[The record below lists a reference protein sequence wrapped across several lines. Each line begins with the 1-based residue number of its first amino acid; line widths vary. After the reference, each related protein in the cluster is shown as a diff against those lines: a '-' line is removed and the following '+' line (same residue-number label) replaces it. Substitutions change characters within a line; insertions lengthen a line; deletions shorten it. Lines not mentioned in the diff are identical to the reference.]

1 MIFTKRNYKEYI
13 MSKTNSITECLS
25 QLIELT
31 KKNLNILNT
40 INDSFYT
47 KKEHLTTNIDG
58 VNYVIPS
65 FLSLENKIDTL
76 QANLDNILNAPLTG
90 EAYTYLDGATQKI
103 ELSGFQTSPNKIDL
117 SAITT
122 FNKKDNSIFK
132 DFLSPVPYIRL
143 DLTSIANNIKTV
155 NVKKYTFK
163 EDLGNI
169 LKDRIKS
176 STVSYSDLI
185 KYLDI
190 YTDYSVYDTVYR
202 LPLRN
207 TIKNGTYT
215 IQSIKNN
222 YTDSNF
228 DEYYELVLDK
238 LTYFVNNDTIEK
250 DMQVGDQLVTS
261 NDKCLLEITDLN
273 TANNTIKVR
282 IKYGS
287 YCNLTDI
294 NSGNSDLYTLKYY
307 KELDYNKNKYIEV
320 PLEEDRFICL
330 FVSAINDTTNTQS
343 PFGTGLFIDTN
354 SLTCQ
359 IDGQLVN
366 FKDYYDNYVNNI
378 GDSLYSIT
386 KILSSDTSLEK
397 LSKTEFESLI
407 SKPDPINAELITVT
421 QINKHLDDS
430 DTIKNIKQLYNQK
443 SQYKQE
449 LTECNNNIYNIQQQ
463 LINVS
468 YDESNSIR
476 TTYQQQ
482 LDNFN
487 TQRTQL
493 ESNILSISN
502 NIANY
507 SNSADT
513 PIENAKYRIRGFIK
527 LDDTNKPI
535 KIIVEYRYK
544 NRNKFIGN
552 AETIGEY
559 IFSDWNIMD
568 SIYRK
573 RVPTYNNSFEYKWE
587 DLNESVND
595 VSFNQIDIPITQ
607 GESVDI
613 RYRVVYS
620 CGYPLVETMSA
631 WSDIYNI
638 EFPTEL
644 VKDIDVLDIIEE
656 NNNDINKSTITSVL
670 ENNGYTAHKND
681 LLQDQDNIYYHQPEH
696 ISSGFYTDEKR
707 VISLKDKLEEV
718 VNSIYELQSDVFGAT
733 SNNLVV
739 TVSDNNNRS
748 ISLKPNMVN
757 TFVTTNYNDNDN
769 KIRFVNNGEE
779 YAYEQL
785 TLTFNNIGNYN
796 MKIHTMFPGDNNSN
810 LAKSNN
816 IFKIDSYT
824 CNNSGVVA
832 SDAGIFIQTDNPITT
847 KNSTGKTTSIN
858 YALQRY
864 NQWIYF
870 KTIDDD
876 YGIALYNKN
885 YTTLDN
891 TRLDLPEYT
900 LLSTASNITALLTEE
915 PKGIGQLPS
924 NVKSYS
930 SLYPYLGNI
939 SELLIDN
946 NSTYITIQPG
956 ESVSIPLSWYYWIT
970 DTGVASENNISRVLN
985 TSKLIEFDIRTSLF
999 RDPTTYKLVVKSYRD
1014 NNLGTNRTAGN
1025 NITRTYQIQTPNILN
1040 KVKVLR

>member
-1 MIFTKRNYKEYI
+1 MAT
-13 MSKTNSITECLS
+13 TNSITECLS
-25 QLIELT
+25 QLVELT

-90 EAYTYLDGATQKI
+90 EAYTYLDGTTQKI

-117 SAITT
+117 NSVTS

-143 DLTSIANNIKTV
+143 NLQNIANNIKTV
-155 NVKKYTFK
+155 NVKKYVFS
-163 EDLGNI
+163 ESLGSE
-169 LKDRIKS
+169 LASRIS
-176 STVSYSDLI
+176 STVNYSDLI
-185 KYLDI
+185 KYLDNYSD
-190 YTDYSVYDTVYR
+190 YTVYDTIYR

-207 TIKNGTYT
+207 TVNNGTY
-215 IQSIKNN
+215 IIKNINKN

-238 LTYFVNNDTIEK
+238 LTYFINNDTIEK
-250 DMQVGDQLVTS
+250 DIQVGDQLVTS
-261 NDKCLLEITDLN
+261 NDKCLLEITDIN
-273 TANNTIKVR
+273 TSNNTIKVR
-282 IKYGS
+282 VKYGS
-287 YCNLTDI
+287 YCNLTDET
-294 NSGNSDLYTLKYY
+294 SGNSDLYTLKYY
-307 KELDYNKNKYIEV
+307 KELDYDKNKYVEV
-320 PLEEDRFICL
+320 PLEEDHYIAI

-343 PFGTGLFIDTN
+343 PFGTGLFIDTD
-354 SLTCQ
+354 SLMCD
-359 IDGQLVN
+359 IDGTNVS
-366 FKDYYDNYVNNI
+366 FRDYYNNYVNNI
-378 GDSLYSIT
+378 GDALYSIT
-386 KILSSDTSLEK
+386 KILSSNTSLEK
-397 LSKTEFESLI
+397 LSKTEFEELI
-407 SKPDPINAELITVT
+407 SKPEPINADLLTVT

-476 TTYQQQ
+476 STYQQQ
-482 LDNFN
+482 LDNLN
-487 TQRTQL
+487 TQRSQL
-493 ESNILSISN
+493 ESTILSISN

-507 SNSADT
+507 SNSTDT

-527 LDDTNKPI
+527 LDDTHKPI

-552 AETIGEY
+552 AETIGDY

-573 RVPTYNNSFEYKWE
+573 RVPTYNNGYFYNWE
-587 DLNESVND
+587 DLNENIND

-613 RYRVVYS
+613 RYRVIYS
-620 CGYPLVETMSA
+620 YGYPLVETMSA

-644 VKDIDVLDIIEE
+644 VKDIDILDIIEE
-656 NNNDINKSTITSVL
+656 NNNDINKSTIISVL
-670 ENNGYTAHKND
+670 ENNGYAAHKND

-748 ISLKPNMVN
+748 ISLKPNMLN

-769 KIRFVNNGEE
+769 KIRFINNGNE

-785 TLTFNNIGNYN
+785 VLTFNNIGNYN

-810 LAKSNN
+810 LAKSNS

-824 CNNSGVVA
+824 CKTTTGEFL
-832 SDAGIFIQTDNPITT
+832 SDAGVFIQTDNPITI
-847 KNSTGKTTSIN
+847 KNSKGNTDN
-858 YALQRY
+858 VHYALQRY
-864 NQWIYF
+864 NQWLYF

-876 YGIALYNKN
+876 YGIKLYNDS
-885 YTTLDN
+885 YTNLDN
-891 TRLDLPEYT
+891 TKIDLPEYV
-900 LLSTASNITALLTEE
+900 LLNTNQNITSLLETE
-915 PKGIGQLPS
+915 PS
-924 NVKSYS
+924 KLISETTKKYS

-946 NSTYITIQPG
+946 DSTYITIQPG
-956 ESVSIPLSWYYWIT
+956 ESISIPLSWYYWLEST
-970 DTGVASENNISRVLN
+970 NATASENNITRIIE
-985 TSKLIEFDIRTSLF
+985 TSNLIEFDIRTSLF
-999 RDPTTYKLVVKSYRD
+999 RDPVTYKLVVKSYRD
-1014 NNLGTNRTAGN
+1014 NNLGTNRTTGN
-1025 NITRTYQIQTPNILN
+1025 NITRTYQVQTPNILN